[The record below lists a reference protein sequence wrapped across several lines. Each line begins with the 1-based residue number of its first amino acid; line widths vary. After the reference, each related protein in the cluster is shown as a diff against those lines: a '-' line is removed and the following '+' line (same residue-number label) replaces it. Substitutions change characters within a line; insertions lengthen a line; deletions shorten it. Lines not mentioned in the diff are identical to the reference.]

1 MSTSPTTTPLSFIT
15 VLAVWDRKCDDS
27 FSASG
32 ENVKYLIQI
41 VYLLPAAIVQS
52 RILWILL
59 WKYKYL
65 YGKQS
70 FYQLFVMD
78 CIACF
83 ILVVQDSLFARVFQ
97 YFPQFCD
104 TLSEFVRATMSRF
117 LLGIRVFTIIIT
129 GISTFVTVYRLS
141 RMSKR
146 LISSERSVTLG
157 SFLISACFL
166 GTAAA
171 ESLFTTD
178 AVRSSTSLDYFFLP
192 MSWDILN
199 VGTPLVM
206 VFASRQLRQ
215 HVFNNVPL
223 LSRSNSKVDNEILV
237 TTVTV

>member
-83 ILVVQDSLFARVFQ
+83 IL
-97 YFPQFCD
+97 
-104 TLSEFVRATMSRF
+104 ATMSRF